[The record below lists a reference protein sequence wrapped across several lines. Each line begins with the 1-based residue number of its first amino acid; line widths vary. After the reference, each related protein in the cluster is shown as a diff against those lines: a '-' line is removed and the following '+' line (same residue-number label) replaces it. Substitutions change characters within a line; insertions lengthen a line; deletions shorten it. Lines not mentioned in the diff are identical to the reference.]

1 MWLYAHVWKIYDNL
15 ECLVDSLNR
24 DRYLIQH
31 DFNFAAGDLTVL
43 KLMWCYIG
51 LCKGNQ
57 FQYHLLSPVILYFHM
72 KIWMHQQAVQSIIAR
87 ITTAEFT
94 ITSSTS
100 GSTHAKFLGLKT
112 EVLNFLTLVK
122 RPQMAYMS
130 PDDLSTKEKVSSL
143 AQGKIEQISYFS
155 KDDLVELDFL
165 SRRPE
170 IRDIF
175 KSWISELSWILGY
188 VRLK

>member
-112 EVLNFLTLVK
+112 EVLNFLTLV
-122 RPQMAYMS
+122 
-130 PDDLSTKEKVSSL
+130 SSL